1 MFSTRLY
8 VRILSYVIL
17 IVLAATSG
25 FAGIISGRAVIL
37 GTVALCTAA
46 WLIGALVHYLN
57 AYNRKIRLFLDSIAD
72 NESTLYFPEHATNR
86 EQCHLHAS
94 FNRIYTLMTACKK
107 KEFERELYQKE
118 YESWKKLMRV
128 LTHEIMNSIT
138 PVVSLS
144 DTLLSYFQ
152 ADNVR
157 KSAKDMTDATI
168 GKTIRGLETIKSQGQ
183 NLMYLTESYR
193 QFACL
198 KQPEARF
205 FSLTDLI
212 QDIQTLYQEEMQL
225 RHIGFSVCCLPPEI
239 QIHAD
244 EKMLS
249 QVLIN
254 LIKNAMQALDEQTDR
269 RIRIRVETQEK
280 QLYIT
285 VTDNGPGIP
294 SNLAEDIFIPFFT
307 TKTTGT
313 GIGLSLS
320 RQIIRMHGG
329 ELSVTSQPYCETSF
343 LISLPIDTRRPGR

>member
-152 ADNVR
+152 SDNVR
-157 KSAKDMTDATI
+157 KCAKDMTDATI
-168 GKTIRGLETIKSQGQ
+168 
-183 NLMYLTESYR
+183 
-193 QFACL
+193 
-198 KQPEARF
+198 
-205 FSLTDLI
+205 
-212 QDIQTLYQEEMQL
+212 
-225 RHIGFSVCCLPPEI
+225 
-239 QIHAD
+239 
-244 EKMLS
+244 
-249 QVLIN
+249 
-254 LIKNAMQALDEQTDR
+254 
-269 RIRIRVETQEK
+269 
-280 QLYIT
+280 
-285 VTDNGPGIP
+285 
-294 SNLAEDIFIPFFT
+294 
-307 TKTTGT
+307 
-313 GIGLSLS
+313 
-320 RQIIRMHGG
+320 
-329 ELSVTSQPYCETSF
+329 
-343 LISLPIDTRRPGR
+343 